1 MPSNTSKGRG
11 RKGSKFW
18 MQTLVNLDN
27 GSALSKAK
35 PRCQTLFTTAE
46 RITRYLSGF

>member
-11 RKGSKFW
+11 RKRSKFW

-35 PRCQTLFTTAE
+35 PRFLTLFTTME
-46 RITRYLSGF
+46 RKILYLSGF